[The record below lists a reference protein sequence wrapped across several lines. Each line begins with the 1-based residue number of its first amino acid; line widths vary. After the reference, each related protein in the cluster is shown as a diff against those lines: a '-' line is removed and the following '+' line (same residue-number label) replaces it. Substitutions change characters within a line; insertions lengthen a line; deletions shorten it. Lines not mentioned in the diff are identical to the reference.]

1 MNNKEFIGNL
11 SEQLNLS
18 GKETEK
24 LVEALTT
31 CMAESIDEDTT
42 LSIQGFGNFEVKK
55 KADRIVVNPSTKKR
69 MLIPPKLVIGFKP
82 SPILKEKAQ

>member
-1 MNNKEFIGNL
+1 MNNKEFIGSL
-11 SEQLNLS
+11 SEQLSLS
-18 GKETEK
+18 AKETEK
-24 LVEALTT
+24 LVETLTT
-31 CMAESIDEDTT
+31 CMAESIDEETT
-42 LSIQGFGNFEVKK
+42 LTIQGFGNFEVKK

>member
-55 KADRIVVNPSTKKR
+55 KSDRIVVNPSTKKR

>member
-1 MNNKEFIGNL
+1 MNNKEFIGSL
-11 SEQLNLS
+11 SEQLSLS
-18 GKETEK
+18 AKETEK

>member
-1 MNNKEFIGNL
+1 MNNKEFIGSL
-11 SEQLNLS
+11 SEQLSLS
-18 GKETEK
+18 TKETEK
-24 LVEALTT
+24 LVETLTT
-31 CMAESIDEDTT
+31 CMAESIDEETT
-42 LSIQGFGNFEVKK
+42 LTIQGFGNFEVKK